1 MYNKTAHKKSAHGKT
16 AKHKLAAAT
25 LLLTMTVFG
34 SVFGATAGQAG
45 QNANPWMQTGGRTS
59 QPVGH
64 YDFCKQY
71 KKECNQTSRNEA
83 PLKLTQGLWN
93 KIVQVNAQVNTAIMP
108 RTDMEMW
115 GKEEVWSYP
124 TQYGDCEDYV
134 LLKRR
139 MLINAGFP
147 VNTLLITVVRQS
159 TGEGHAVLTVRT
171 DRGDFILDNLEDSVK
186 NWNQTDYTYLKR
198 QSARH
203 TGQWVDIR
211 NAPQMLL
218 SDIPTSA
225 LERRV
230 P

>member
-1 MYNKTAHKKSAHGKT
+1 MYKKTAHKKSARSTT
-16 AKHKLAAAT
+16 AKNKLAAAT
-25 LLLTMTVFG
+25 LLLTMTVLG
-34 SVFGATAGQAG
+34 SVFGGTTASQAA
-45 QNANPWMQTGGRTS
+45 QPWMQTEGRTT

-71 KKECNQTSRNEA
+71 KKECSQTSRSEA
-83 PLKLTQGLWN
+83 PLQLTQALWN
-93 KIVQVNAQVNTAIMP
+93 KIVQVNAQVNTAILP
-108 RTDMEMW
+108 RTDMEIW

-159 TGEGHAVLTVRT
+159 NGEGHAVLTVRT
-171 DRGDFILDNLEDSVK
+171 DRGDFILDNLEESVK
-186 NWNQTDYTYLKR
+186 NWSQTDYTYLKR

-203 TGQWVDIR
+203 SGQWVDIR
-211 NAPQMLL
+211 HAPEMLM
-218 SDIPTSA
+218 SGIATSA
-225 LERRV
+225 LGN
-230 P
+230 

>member
-1 MYNKTAHKKSAHGKT
+1 MYNKTAHKKSACGTT

-25 LLLTMTVFG
+25 LLLTMTVLGTIFG
-34 SVFGATAGQAG
+34 TAAGQAG
-45 QNANPWMQTGGRTS
+45 QTGQAVNPWMQTGGRTT

-71 KKECNQTSRNEA
+71 KNECNQTSRNEA

-93 KIVQVNAQVNTAIMP
+93 KIIQVNAQVNTAIQP

-124 TQYGDCEDYV
+124 TQYGDCEDYA

-159 TGEGHAVLTVRT
+159 NGEGHAVLTVRT

-211 NAPQMLL
+211 NAPQMLMGN
-218 SDIPTSA
+218 IATSA
-225 LERRV
+225 LGN
-230 P
+230 

>member
-1 MYNKTAHKKSAHGKT
+1 MYNKTAHKKSARGTT
-16 AKHKLAAAT
+16 AKHKLATAT
-25 LLLTMTVFG
+25 LLLTMTVLG
-34 SVFGATAGQAG
+34 SVFGTTAGQAG
-45 QNANPWMQTGGRTS
+45 QTANPWMQTGGRTT

-71 KKECNQTSRNEA
+71 KNECNQTSRTEA

-93 KIVQVNAQVNTAIMP
+93 KIVQVNAQVNTAIQP

-124 TQYGDCEDYV
+124 TQFGDCEDYV

-159 TGEGHAVLTVRT
+159 NGEGHAILTVRT
-171 DRGDFILDNLEDSVK
+171 DRGDFVLDNLEDSVK

-211 NAPQMLL
+211 NAPQMLM

-225 LERRV
+225 LAN
-230 P
+230 

>member
-1 MYNKTAHKKSAHGKT
+1 MYNKTAHKKSARGTT
-16 AKHKLAAAT
+16 AKHKLATAT
-25 LLLTMTVFG
+25 LLLTLTVLVTIFSG
-34 SVFGATAGQAG
+34 TTTSQAA
-45 QNANPWMQTGGRTS
+45 QPWMQTEGRTT

-71 KKECNQTSRNEA
+71 KKECSQTSRTEA
-83 PLKLTQGLWN
+83 PLQLTKDLWA
-93 KIVQVNAQVNTAIMP
+93 KIIQVNAQVNTAILP

-124 TQYGDCEDYV
+124 TQSGIQYGDCEDYV

-147 VNTLLITVVRQS
+147 VNTLLITVVRQQN
-159 TGEGHAVLTVRT
+159 GEGHAVLTVRT

-186 NWNQTDYTYLKR
+186 IWNQTSYTYLKR

-203 TGQWVDIR
+203 SGQWVDIR
-211 NAPQMLL
+211 HAPELL
-218 SDIPTSA
+218 ISSIATSA
-225 LERRV
+225 LGN
-230 P
+230 

>member
-1 MYNKTAHKKSAHGKT
+1 MYNKTAHRKNADGTT
-16 AKHKLAAAT
+16 AQYKLAT
-25 LLLTMTVFG
+25 VVLLLSLTVLGTFFV
-34 SVFGATAGQAG
+34 SISADKAWAAQAG
-45 QNANPWMQTGGRTS
+45 SPWMQTMGRTS
-59 QPVGH
+59 QPIGH

-71 KKECNQTSRNEA
+71 KAECNQISRTET
-83 PLKLTQGLWN
+83 PLKLTQASWS
-93 KIVQVNAQVNTAIMP
+93 KILQVNTQVNQAIHP

-124 TQYGDCEDYV
+124 TQYGDCEDYA

-147 VNTLLITVVRQS
+147 VNTLLMTVVRQPN
-159 TGEGHAVLTVRT
+159 GEGHAVLTIRT

-186 NWNQTDYTYLKR
+186 AWNQTDYTYLKR

-211 NAPQMLL
+211 HDPELL
-218 SDIPTSA
+218 MSGTATSA
-225 LERRV
+225 V
-230 P
+230 GN